1 MVLKRLEI
9 GYDFIE
15 AFGRDLFYDD
25 LNVQSSFL
33 DTETGEMIWIYEDGE
48 DVELT
53 YGITEEEN
61 TANRKRVE
69 DNPERYLE
77 VKGLEHGEH
86 HGILLEFLDSYWTED
101 EELRRKANEAYSGS
115 IGRWKEAVDNDDAV
129 RSYYDYRDHE
139 IESMAVEFFRKNGIE
154 PVWK

>member
-9 GYDFIE
+9 GYEFIE

-25 LNVQSSFL
+25 LNVQSSYL

-77 VKGLEHGEH
+77 VNGLEHGEH

-129 RSYYDYRDHE
+129 RSYYDYRDHI

-154 PVWK
+154 PEWK

>member
-129 RSYYDYRDHE
+129 RSYYDYRDHI
-139 IESMAVEFFRKNGIE
+139 IESMAEEFLRKNGIE
-154 PVWK
+154 PEWK